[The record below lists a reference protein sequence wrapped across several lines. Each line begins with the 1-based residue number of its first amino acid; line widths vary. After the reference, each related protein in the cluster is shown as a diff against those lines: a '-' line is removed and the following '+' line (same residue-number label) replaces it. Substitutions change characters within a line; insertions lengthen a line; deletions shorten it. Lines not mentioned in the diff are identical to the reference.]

1 MGEERSGLRC
11 GVMTVMADRDVTEIL
26 SLQSPP
32 LIWPS
37 LTSGMRLTGFMWDL
51 NRQEMALSRH
61 GFSSFNVWYILAFL
75 ENHKD
80 KIVSQMNEE

>member
-1 MGEERSGLRC
+1 
-11 GVMTVMADRDVTEIL
+11 
-26 SLQSPP
+26 
-32 LIWPS
+32 
-37 LTSGMRLTGFMWDL
+37 MWDL

-80 KIVSQMNEE
+80 KIVTQMNEE